1 MSNPEIRRLVRLQA
15 MLTACAVLV
24 SAVLSH
30 DKLGAALSALIG
42 GACVIIP
49 ALIYA
54 RVAYKRRRAAPE
66 ELLKAHFAAEAVK
79 FLLTILMFG
88 AAFAFFKDLSVAG
101 LFGGYIAAVSGYWF
115 KLLVKN

>member
-1 MSNPEIRRLVRLQA
+1 MINPEIRRLVRLQG

-30 DKLGAALSALIG
+30 NRLSAVLSALIG
-42 GACVIIP
+42 GSSVIIP
-49 ALIYA
+49 ALVYA
-54 RVAYKRRRAAPE
+54 RIAYKRRRAAPA

-79 FLLTILMFG
+79 FLLTISMFG
-88 AAFAFFKDLSVAG
+88 AAFAFFKDLSVAA
-101 LFGGYIAAVSGYWF
+101 LFGGYIAAVSAYWF